1 MTTTPT
7 VSAETREKNAEA
19 AQQVASLVDNIEKVI
34 FGKREVIKLCVTGLL
49 ARGHILIE
57 DVPGM
62 GKTTI
67 AQGLARSIEGTF
79 HRIQF
84 TSDMLPSD
92 ILGVSIL
99 NQRTSDFDFR
109 PGPIF
114 ANVVLADEINRTP
127 PKTQSALLEAMSE
140 NQVSVEGNTRPLPDP
155 FIVLATQNPIE
166 YEGTYNLPESQLDR
180 FMLRAAMG
188 YPGEEDELH
197 IMRRRDPHMHLDR
210 LKPVLTAQQVV
221 DLQSLTGTIAVD
233 DSVARYMLK
242 IVQGTRDSE
251 YVQLGASPR
260 ASVSFYEACQ
270 ARAMVEGRD
279 YVTPDDV
286 KEMAA
291 PVLSH
296 RILVRSRDGN
306 PIASA
311 QARARAIYEILK
323 QVPIPE

>member
-7 VSAETREKNAEA
+7 VSAETRKINAEA
-19 AQQVASLVDNIEKVI
+19 SQQVASLVDNIEKVI
-34 FGKREVIKLCVTGLL
+34 FGKRDVIKLCVTGLL

-67 AQGLARSIEGTF
+67 AQGLARSIKGTF

-99 NQRTSDFDFR
+99 NQRTSEFDFR
-109 PGPIF
+109 SGPIF

-140 NQVSVEGNTRPLPDP
+140 NQVSVEGITRPLPNP

-180 FMLRAAMG
+180 FMLRAQMG
-188 YPGEEDELH
+188 YPGADHEMH

-210 LKPVLTAQQVV
+210 LEPVLTAEQVV
-221 DLQSLTGTIAVD
+221 ALQDLTGTINVD
-233 DSVARYMLK
+233 DSVAHYMLA

-260 ASVSFYEACQ
+260 ASVSFFEACQ
-270 ARAMVEGRD
+270 ARALVEGRD

-286 KEMAA
+286 KEMAS

-311 QARARAIYEILK
+311 QARARAVYEVLK

>member
-1 MTTTPT
+1 MTTTPAI
-7 VSAETREKNAEA
+7 SAETRKINAEA
-19 AQQVASLVDNIEKVI
+19 SRQVVSLVDNIEKVI
-34 FGKREVIKLCVTGLL
+34 FGKRDVIKLCVTGLL

-67 AQGLARSIEGTF
+67 AQGLARSIEGKF

-99 NQRTSDFDFR
+99 NQRTSDFEFR

-140 NQVSVEGNTRPLPDP
+140 NQISVEGSTRPLPDP

-180 FMLRAAMG
+180 FMLRAQMG
-188 YPGEEDELH
+188 YPGEEHEMQ
-197 IMRRRDPHMHLDR
+197 IMKRRDPHTHLDR
-210 LKPVLTAQQVV
+210 LEPVLTAAQVV
-221 DLQSLTGTIAVD
+221 ELQDLTGTIAVD
-233 DSVARYMLK
+233 DSVARYMLA
-242 IVQGTRDSE
+242 IVQGTRDNE
-251 YVQLGASPR
+251 YIQLGASPR
-260 ASVSFYEACQ
+260 ASVSYYEACQ
-270 ARAMVEGRD
+270 ARALVDGRD

-286 KEMAA
+286 KEMAG